1 MLEMQ
6 CLAQF
11 LSSVPE
17 PRFETRPLVLE
28 RCLPLV
34 KGCKHPDFAVN
45 SIEYFSIG

>member
-6 CLAQF
+6 FLGQF

-34 KGCKHPDFAVN
+34 KGCKHPEFAVN